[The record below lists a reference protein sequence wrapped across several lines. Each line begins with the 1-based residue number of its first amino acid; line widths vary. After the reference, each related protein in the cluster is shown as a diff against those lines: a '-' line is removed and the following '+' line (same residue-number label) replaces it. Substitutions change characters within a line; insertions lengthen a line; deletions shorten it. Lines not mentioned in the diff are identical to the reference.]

1 MRMGHPTNGRIPCSP
16 PYWSHDATESE
27 GGLPPPSSKEGR
39 RQEMYNDYHF
49 AVVQDR
55 GLRELDFAER
65 VAERNRCAPSA
76 NRPSLRA
83 RMARRLFSWAIKAER
98 TETGRLAGEQL
109 GIDTPLRPAVQR
121 T

>member
-1 MRMGHPTNGRIPCSP
+1 
-16 PYWSHDATESE
+16 
-27 GGLPPPSSKEGR
+27 
-39 RQEMYNDYHF
+39 MYNDYHF

-65 VAERNRCAPSA
+65 VAERNRYASSA

-98 TETGRLAGEQL
+98 TETGRLAWEQR
-109 GIDTPLRPAVQR
+109 GINTSLPPASER

>member
-1 MRMGHPTNGRIPCSP
+1 
-16 PYWSHDATESE
+16 
-27 GGLPPPSSKEGR
+27 
-39 RQEMYNDYHF
+39 MYNDYHF
-49 AVVQDR
+49 AVMQDR
-55 GLRELDFAER
+55 GLRQLDFAER
-65 VAERNRCAPSA
+65 VAERNRYASSA

-109 GIDTPLRPAVQR
+109 GINTPLRPASER